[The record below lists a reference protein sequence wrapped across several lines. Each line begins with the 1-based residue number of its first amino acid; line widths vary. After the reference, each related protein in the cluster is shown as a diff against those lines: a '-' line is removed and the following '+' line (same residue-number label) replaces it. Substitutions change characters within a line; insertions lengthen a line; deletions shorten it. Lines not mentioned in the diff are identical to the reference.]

1 MNNQSPAGVSGPP
14 SVEQAS
20 TLEARHQVATSTM
33 NAGRLSLVILATLAV
48 LYTLHIAAAIIL
60 PLLLALVL
68 NLLLSPGKRFLTD
81 KLRLPASLA
90 ALLLILALFAVVT
103 AIGLAISLPASDW
116 ASKSSQIMPLLQQR
130 LGFLGPVLEFGQKGL
145 GQLQHLM
152 QSAGGDGGG
161 GDSGGQHVQQVQQQT
176 NFGGV
181 GMTLLAGTGAALGQV
196 LILLVTLF
204 FLLASGDSLLRNLV
218 EMMPTWGDKRRVVDI
233 AREVERNI
241 SSYLLVITMMN
252 LFVGVANGISMWA
265 QGVPN
270 PLLWGTLAFLLN
282 YIPLIGPALGM
293 LIFFFVGL
301 FSNAGIW
308 SALLPP
314 AIYMAIHV
322 IEGETVTPMLLARKF
337 TLNPVLV
344 IVALFFWDWMWGVT
358 GALLAVPLLA
368 VTKIVCDRI
377 PALTPIGHLLGG
389 AASAKESK
397 VAV

>member
-1 MNNQSPAGVSGPP
+1 MDSDPNPP
-14 SVEQAS
+14 ENPRSFKQAS
-20 TLEARHQVATSTM
+20 TMEAQHQVATSQM
-33 NAGRLSLVILATLAV
+33 DSGRLSLVILSTLAV
-48 LYTLHIAAAIIL
+48 LYTLHLAAAIVL

-68 NLLLSPGKRFLTD
+68 NLLLSPGKRLLVD
-81 KLRLPASLA
+81 RLRLPSSLA
-90 ALLLILALFAVVT
+90 ALLLILALFAVIT
-103 AIGLAISLPASDW
+103 AIGLAISLPASSW
-116 ASKSSQIMPLLQQR
+116 AAKSSQVVPLLQQQ
-130 LGFLGPVLEFGQKGL
+130 LGFIGPAIEFMRQGL
-145 GQLQHLM
+145 HQLQQVM
-152 QSAGGDGGG
+152 QPGGAGAGGG
-161 GDSGGQHVQQVQQQT
+161 GGGQQVQQVQQAT
-176 NFGGV
+176 NLGGV
-181 GMTLLAGTGAALGQV
+181 GMSLLEGTGAALGQV

-204 FLLASGDSLLRNLV
+204 FMLAAGDSLLRNLV
-218 EMMPTWGDKRRVVDI
+218 EVMPTWGDKRRVVDI
-233 AREVERNI
+233 AHEIERNI
-241 SSYLLVITMMN
+241 SGYLLTITMMN
-252 LFVGVANGISMWA
+252 ALVGIANGLSMWA

-314 AIYMAIHV
+314 AIYLLIHV
-322 IEGETVTPMLLARKF
+322 VEGETVTPMLLARRF

-368 VTKIVCDRI
+368 VGKIVCDRI

-389 AASAKESK
+389 STAPKETK
-397 VAV
+397 VVA